1 MAKILLAG
9 PGTGKTTK
17 IKELCAE
24 KDASELL
31 IVSFTNAT
39 IEDLQNDVEKL
50 SPQNC
55 KTLHSLAFQLYKH
68 FSAAP
73 QYVLSSEE
81 ITFLEK
87 LADTDDK
94 FLWLIKELNC
104 ITFDTM
110 ISEAIQLLKNNP
122 EECQRFFAGK
132 NLFMADE
139 IQDFNTKE
147 FELVTTIMSYIPE
160 TILLGDDDQ
169 CIYKFK
175 GSTPEIAIA
184 AYNDNE
190 VIEHHHKCYRC
201 PKTVVEAGTALLTHN
216 TTRIQKEWHFIE
228 DKAGNISFVNKS
240 NLSDMWRYIK
250 DTIAEIKIHTPD
262 ASFMVLYPYGAFVDG
277 LEDVLSEV
285 GIECLID
292 EKEKTAGI
300 RLRHKIMAMWDQNSH
315 KELSIL
321 LYFILSIYR
330 SKKAKIIMTS
340 LWNTIYQN
348 AVSVNNLIVWGKENG
363 IADIEK
369 IESGVAKEKIIADSA
384 GKITESFFDN
394 NYYDDKPIFDKEKV
408 NFLSIHKSKGL
419 AADYVFIVGLQQ
431 HVLPRSGLSKA
442 EHEEERRKL
451 FVAITRGKKGVY
463 LMASQCLPGHFTH
476 KLFLQDIKHVW
487 NADKTIKL
495 PASQFIS
502 EMGLAAI

>member
-1 MAKILLAG
+1 MVRILLAG

-24 KDASELL
+24 KDAGELL

-39 IEDLQNDVEKL
+39 IEDLRNDVDKL
-50 SPQNC
+50 SSRNC

-73 QYVLSSEE
+73 QYVLSGEE
-81 ITFLEK
+81 IAFLEK

-94 FLWLIKELNC
+94 FLWLIKELTC

-132 NLFMADE
+132 TLFMADE
-139 IQDFNTKE
+139 IQDFNAYE

-175 GSTPEIAIA
+175 GSTPEIAINA
-184 AYNDNE
+184 HNSNE
-190 VIEHHHKCYRC
+190 IVPHHHICYRC

-216 TTRIQKEWHFIE
+216 TNRIQKEWHFLE
-228 DKAGNISFVNKS
+228 DKTGNISFINKDT
-240 NLSDMWRYIK
+240 LPEMLAYIK

-277 LEDVLSEV
+277 LDEILSES
-285 GIECLID
+285 GIPCLID
-292 EKEKTAGI
+292 EKEKTADI
-300 RLRHKIMAMWDQNSH
+300 RLRHKAMAMWDQNPH
-315 KELSIL
+315 KALSVL
-321 LYFILSIYR
+321 LYFILSLYR
-330 SKKAKIIMTS
+330 SKKAKIIMVS
-340 LWNTIYQN
+340 LWDAIYQN
-348 AVSVNNLIVWGKENG
+348 GVAVESLIAWGKENG

-369 IESGVAKEKIIADSA
+369 IEAGITKEQIIAESD
-384 GKITESFFDN
+384 GKITENFFDN
-394 NYYDDKPIFDKEKV
+394 NYYDDKPTFDKEKV

-431 HVLPRSGLSKA
+431 HRLCA
-442 EHEEERRKL
+442 
-451 FVAITRGKKGVY
+451 
-463 LMASQCLPGHFTH
+463 
-476 KLFLQDIKHVW
+476 
-487 NADKTIKL
+487 
-495 PASQFIS
+495 
-502 EMGLAAI
+502 